1 MTQCSIAQET
11 ASETDQKSVST
22 QTDVKQYVESVGTQ
36 TEFEWIESDGE
47 TQKLMEDI
55 IENKE

>member
-1 MTQCSIAQET
+1 MTQCSIAPT

-22 QTDVKQYVESVGTQ
+22 QTDVKQYVKSVATQ

-47 TQKLMEDI
+47 TQKVMEDI
-55 IENKE
+55 VENIA